1 MCSIL
6 VVEVVMTLLQI
17 PDEQAAALK
26 ARAAE
31 QGLTLDDWL
40 KKLAGMDVMPAK
52 REGKYR
58 LADLIA
64 QCDSTAPLSD
74 EDREWLDSP
83 SAGREAL

>member
-1 MCSIL
+1 
-6 VVEVVMTLLQI
+6 MTHLQI

-31 QGLTLDDWL
+31 QGLTLEDWL
-40 KKLAGMDVMPAK
+40 KKLAGMDVAPPK
-52 REGKYR
+52 LERKYR

-64 QCDSTAPLSD
+64 QCDPNIPLTQ

-83 SAGREAL
+83 AVGREAL

>member
-1 MCSIL
+1 
-6 VVEVVMTLLQI
+6 MTLLQI

-40 KKLAGMDVMPAK
+40 KKLAGMEVMSSK